1 MLPSDQI
8 DALREVAGQL
18 MDPVVK
24 FLIEEIAER
33 VKTAG
38 QLTSTAA
45 YQTWILQQ
53 MGVGQKKLKQELAKK
68 LGLTREEIGKLM
80 KQAAK
85 VGYDFD
91 LSRFPT
97 SAAIPFEENTSIQQ
111 ILAAAIALADDDFTN
126 LTRTMGFVSH
136 DGKVDE
142 LTDAYRK
149 ACDFAFEKV
158 VTGAQDYNSAVRQA
172 VKGLADK
179 GIFTIDYKSGTHRS
193 IEVAV
198 RDSVLGGL
206 GLMDEKICQQ
216 NHDDLGCDG
225 WEISAHRASAPDHE
239 PIQGKQYTDAQYK
252 SLNNS
257 LRRRIGTLHC
267 GHSAMGIIMGVN
279 DPQYTPEELEEL
291 RRENEEGV
299 TYDGQQ
305 MTLYQ
310 ATQRQRSLERKIRKQ
325 KKNILLDEALG
336 DEEQLQTDQIRYQ
349 VLSQEYKRFSKAT
362 GQKLRHERLE
372 AAGFGPKQA
381 KAAEGKGT
389 LDQKQSKQYN
399 IHADRE
405 QFDRYQST
413 LRELSPS
420 SFEDFQKVKYED
432 PSKWSELKYQYRT
445 LNRYEVEG
453 DISAKMM
460 LDLDHAAW
468 HTKQTGFDYEPH
480 TGKTKKRIRNLN
492 SQGNAAAM
500 SIDGK
505 LYFAH
510 SRVSEI
516 SDLGYLAYK
525 GEYPLVTLKKD
536 RKFSVL
542 DLGDDVPRF
551 HDTEAKFLEYVAGI
565 KTPDD
570 TFEVTILSEK
580 HICKSCEHVV
590 GQFKEMFPNS
600 TVNIVSGKRNYNNS
614 EEGLKTWLHRKK
626 VKSDA

>member
-38 QLTSTAA
+38 QLTSTAS

-68 LGLTREEIGKLM
+68 LGMTREEIGKLM

-111 ILAAAIALADDDFTN
+111 ILTAAIALADDDFTN

-136 DGKVDE
+136 DGKVDN

-198 RDSVLGGL
+198 RDCVLGGL

-252 SLNNS
+252 SLNSS

-279 DPQYTPEELEEL
+279 EPQYTPEELEEL

-310 ATQRQRSLERKIRKQ
+310 ATQRQSSLERKIRKQ
-325 KKNILLDEALG
+325 EKNILLDEALG

-349 VLSQEYKRFSKAT
+349 VLSQEYRRFSKAT

-381 KAAEGKGT
+381 KAAEKPYNAIAKQANSMYDVGNTEKNIRAFRR
-389 LDQKQSKQYN
+389 DQP
-399 IHADRE
+399 IR
-405 QFDRYQST
+405 
-413 LRELSPS
+413 
-420 SFEDFQKVKYED
+420 QKIG
-432 PSKWSELKYQYRT
+432 SE
-445 LNRYEVEG
+445 
-453 DISAKMM
+453 
-460 LDLDHAAW
+460 
-468 HTKQTGFDYEPH
+468 
-480 TGKTKKRIRNLN
+480 
-492 SQGNAAAM
+492 
-500 SIDGK
+500 
-505 LYFAH
+505 
-510 SRVSEI
+510 
-516 SDLGYLAYK
+516 
-525 GEYPLVTLKKD
+525 EYPLNLHKGRQNKHIPGTHEYKQYVEKLSKKGEFGPSRLTIDEETIKALVEKYHGTGILLKKKD
-536 RKFSVL
+536 GSWRGVERITVHPDTVGVAVNNLTGAEADTMVFTIRYSKDGYHIVPDYPSRK
-542 DLGDDVPRF
+542 GDK
-551 HDTEAKFLEYVAGI
+551 AKE
-565 KTPDD
+565 
-570 TFEVTILSEK
+570 
-580 HICKSCEHVV
+580 
-590 GQFKEMFPNS
+590 
-600 TVNIVSGKRNYNNS
+600 
-614 EEGLKTWLHRKK
+614 
-626 VKSDA
+626 